1 MKLAW
6 LGCLLLGGL
15 LYAGNQDSD
24 LNVNKRYTV
33 DTVIVAGK
41 GWQTNVIDPQND
53 KLSTGLRKDLA
64 ALIGQKLNP
73 GILDGLSDRLKKELS
88 AKEVTHHILR
98 ADTPEHVRVEFEV
111 KAPKIS
117 TDVTLSKFV
126 YNSRDGWSGAGAAGF
141 TVQQNTF
148 LFGLASDGD
157 TLNER
162 FAGIN
167 GKYENKHF
175 GSDKLGLRF
184 EFESYHDQWNQ
195 NTLDAAAAHPDETSA
210 AYRARQNYQPTL
222 TVALAKP
229 LTLEIGVG
237 FELFQNQYPTLHT
250 EASNAL
256 ITGLRYHQRFEGA
269 DLQQDIYAD
278 YTLRAATRIL
288 ATDFVYTSHAAGA
301 VYRVRRGKHQITDS
315 FNVGTIM
322 GRAPLVDRFVAG
334 NSYYLRGW
342 NKYDIDPI
350 GGNRLVHNAVEYRYG
365 PFQAFYDTGAVWE
378 GGQPATQRHSVGV
391 AVKESIFTLAL
402 AFPVRSGHVDPVVMM
417 GIIY

>member
-6 LGCLLLGGL
+6 LGCLFLGGL

-24 LNVNKRYTV
+24 LNVNRRYTV
-33 DTVIVAGK
+33 DTVTVAGK
-41 GWQTNVIDPQND
+41 GWKTNVVDPQND

-64 ALIGQKLNP
+64 ALVGQKLNP
-73 GILDGLSDRLKKELS
+73 GILDGLADRLKKELS

-98 ADTPEHVRVEFEV
+98 ADTPEHVKVEFDV
-111 KAPKIS
+111 KAPKFN
-117 TDVTLSKFV
+117 TDLTVSKFV

-141 TVQQNTF
+141 TVQQNSV

-167 GKYENKHF
+167 ARYENKHL

-184 EFESYHDQWNQ
+184 QFESYHEQWNG
-195 NTLDAAAAHPDETSA
+195 NTLEAAAANPE
-210 AYRARQNYQPTL
+210 
-222 TVALAKP
+222 
-229 LTLEIGVG
+229 EVG
-237 FELFQNQYPTLHT
+237 
-250 EASNAL
+250 
-256 ITGLRYHQRFEGA
+256 
-269 DLQQDIYAD
+269 
-278 YTLRAATRIL
+278 AT
-288 ATDFVYTSHAAGA
+288 Y
-301 VYRVRRGKHQITDS
+301 
-315 FNVGTIM
+315 
-322 GRAPLVDRFVAG
+322 RAPLVDRFVAG

-365 PFQAFYDTGAVWE
+365 PVQAFYDTGAVWE
-378 GGQPATQRHSVGV
+378 GGQQPIQRHSVGV